1 MSTHRNRGRKLSR
14 NKGHRRALFSNL
26 AQALIKHEQIVT
38 TLPKA
43 KDLRPVVEKLI
54 TLAKKGGLA
63 NRRLAIARLRDVA
76 LVGKMFDTLAPRYKD
91 RSGGYTRILKAG
103 FRYGDNAPLAVIEL
117 VDRDPAA
124 KGQDSGQ
131 DFSQDGDE
139 GGETAGKKSPKK
151 PTPPTDKGPSGP
163 KGGKGAGKAKSQTT
177 AKPTAPRRVAS
188 GG

>member
-1 MSTHRNRGRKLSR
+1 MSTHRMKGRKFSR
-14 NKGHRRALFSNL
+14 TSGHRRALFSNL

-43 KDLRPVVEKLI
+43 KDLRPIVEKLI

-63 NRRLAIARLRDVA
+63 NRRLAIARLRDADLVA
-76 LVGKMFDTLAPRYKD
+76 KMFDTLAPRYAE
-91 RSGGYTRILKAG
+91 RSGGYCRIMKAG

-124 KGQDSGQ
+124 KGADSGPV
-131 DFSQDGDE
+131 E
-139 GGETAGKKSPKK
+139 TEETAEEGAEKKKTVRKAAPKK
-151 PTPPTDKGPSGP
+151 IGAP
-163 KGGKGAGKAKSQTT
+163 KGGKPGGKKGQTAAK
-177 AKPTAPRRVAS
+177 AAAPRRVSS